1 MSLNIKNERVH
12 ALAREAARRT
22 GKTQTSVI
30 EEALTRLLA
39 DLEAP
44 EADER
49 LGQVDLVLARVDA
62 VMTDEIRAAVR
73 RDLDEMY
80 DDSGLPR

>member
-44 EADER
+44 EAGER